1 MPVSTTR
8 ELLVIDLRT
17 DGEDAVAAAVMQV
30 TEETRERIFDRADHY
45 VYADA
50 FTERHELRRTHR
62 SLGCEGLA

>member
-17 DGEDAVAAAVMQV
+17 YGEDAVAAAVMHMS
-30 TEETRERIFDRADHY
+30 EETRERIFDRADHC